1 MPRSVLA
8 AVLAVRLFDEANAF
22 VLPGTFE
29 SLRADIG
36 LSYAQASSS
45 FVAIAAGAVA
55 GTATTIAADYRSRRV
70 ICSAGAFGYAASLV
84 LIGVAGS
91 YPVVLVGSF
100 LVGVAST
107 AMVDASDVALA
118 DLAGDDLERRL
129 TTQNLLGSIG
139 DLLGPALV
147 VGALALGLSWRIC
160 FFAAAVL
167 VALYGA
173 WLATL
178 RFPPPHPQGD
188 GHSVRGAIRSVAGD
202 PFVWLAGSVTML
214 LGPLDEP
221 LLAFLIAHLEHAR
234 GLTGAGATLI
244 ASFSVVGAFLG
255 YATLRRRDGQL
266 SADAALLAAAVTGLV
281 VAPGPV
287 SASVASLL
295 VGTFLVRVWIDVQAR
310 VLTVRP
316 GQAGTVKAVVTV
328 IETVG
333 WVLPLLA
340 GAVADRV
347 DVTAGLASY
356 AAMAWALAAAGA
368 LLHRAGRSRRA
379 PVAHPDDGAPARPVR
394 ETV

>member
-1 MPRSVLA
+1 MPRSLLA

-36 LSYAQASSS
+36 LTYSQASSS
-45 FVAIAAGAVA
+45 FVAIAVGAVA
-55 GTATTIAADYRSRRV
+55 GTATTVAADYRSRRV
-70 ICSAGAFGYAASLV
+70 ICSAGAVGYAASLV
-84 LIGVAGS
+84 VIGVAAS
-91 YPVVLVGSF
+91 YPVVLVGAF

-107 AMVDASDVALA
+107 AMVDASEVALA
-118 DLAGDDLERRL
+118 DLAGDDLERHL
-129 TTQNLLGSIG
+129 TTQNALGSIG

-160 FFAAAVL
+160 FFAAGVL

-173 WLATL
+173 WVATL
-178 RFPPPHPQGD
+178 RFPPPHPRDD
-188 GHSVRGAIRSVAGD
+188 GHSVRGAVRSVASD
-202 PFVWLAGSVTML
+202 PVVWLAGSVTML

-234 GLTGAGATLI
+234 GLTAAGATLI
-244 ASFSVVGAFLG
+244 ASFSVAGAFVG
-255 YATLRRRDGQL
+255 YATLRRRDGL
-266 SADAALLAAAVTGLV
+266 LPADATLLAAAVSGLV

-287 SASVASLL
+287 VASVASLL

-328 IETVG
+328 VETIG

-356 AAMAWALAAAGA
+356 AAIAWALAAAAA
-368 LLHRAGRSRRA
+368 LLHRAARSRRGA
-379 PVAHPDDGAPARPVR
+379 PVRPGEGQPAGPVR